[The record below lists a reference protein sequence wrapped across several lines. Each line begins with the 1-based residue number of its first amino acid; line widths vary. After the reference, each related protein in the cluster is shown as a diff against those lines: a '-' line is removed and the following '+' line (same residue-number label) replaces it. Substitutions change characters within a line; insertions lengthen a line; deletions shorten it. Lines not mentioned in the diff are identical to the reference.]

1 MYWHAHRLLPTQFQN
16 HHRAKHSLLLQ
27 QQKDHK
33 EIIQQTQTH
42 ETLIHA
48 ISLTALGFKMIL
60 MKPFISMDHVLFLMM
75 LLTASR
81 MDVQITSFLNIAGS
95 HTDVKFQGSIVSTL

>member
-1 MYWHAHRLLPTQFQN
+1 MYWHTHRLHPTQFQN
-16 HHRAKHSLLLQ
+16 HRSATHSLLLQ

-33 EIIQQTQTH
+33 EIQQTQTH
-42 ETLIHA
+42 KTLIHA

-60 MKPFISMDHVLFLMM
+60 MKPFINMGHVLFLMM

-81 MDVQITSFLNIAGS
+81 MDVQITSFLNIVGS

>member
-1 MYWHAHRLLPTQFQN
+1 MYLHAHRLLPTQFQN
-16 HHRAKHSLLLQ
+16 HHRATHSLLLQ

-33 EIIQQTQTH
+33 EIQQTQTH
-42 ETLIHA
+42 KTLIHA

-60 MKPFISMDHVLFLMM
+60 MKPFINMGHVLFLMM

-81 MDVQITSFLNIAGS
+81 MDVQITSFLNIVGS
-95 HTDVKFQGSIVSTL
+95 HMDVKFQGSIVSTL